1 MTAKEMLKKS
11 ILITDNVNGT
21 GYFFTEPRLKDFLI
35 QYSKEQRELCW
46 RELNKKVY
54 MDKDYTK
61 QLTKTVILNTK
72 QPEV

>member
-21 GYFFTEPRLKDFLI
+21 GYFFTETRLKDFLG

-46 RELNKKVY
+46 EDMKGF
-54 MDKDYTK
+54 DYEVPEDRNVAK
-61 QLTKTVILNTK
+61 NIILNAK